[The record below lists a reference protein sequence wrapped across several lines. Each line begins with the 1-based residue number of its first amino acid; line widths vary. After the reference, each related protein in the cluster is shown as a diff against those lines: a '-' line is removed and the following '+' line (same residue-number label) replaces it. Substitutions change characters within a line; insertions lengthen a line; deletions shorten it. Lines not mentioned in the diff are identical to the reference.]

1 MRIVF
6 EAMRQMII
14 PLCKLLVV
22 QLLIYYI
29 FALFGMLMFGGKIT
43 LNNPYIVNS
52 TGIPNSY
59 VMQNYNDFISAMITL
74 FSLMVVNNW
83 MVQVQMVVGLMEG
96 NRYYR
101 IYFILFFYISVIIG
115 INIVVAFILDMY
127 SSVEN
132 ID

>member
-83 MVQVQMVVGLMEG
+83 MVQVQMVVGLMGG

-127 SSVEN
+127 SSVEH

>member
-6 EAMRQMII
+6 EAMRQMLL
-14 PLCKLLVV
+14 PLSKLVV
-22 QLLIYYI
+22 VQMLIYYV

-52 TGIPNSY
+52 PDIPNSY

-83 MVQVQMVVGLMEG
+83 MVQVKMVVGLMGG
-96 NRYYR
+96 NRLYR